1 MGRGIH
7 KSRGID
13 SPYGD
18 YERGKFW
25 LRGFFYNLSKQKG
38 DRVHYEDTSEKA
50 RTKRKTTMNK
60 ITSLIAAFSLL
71 GATSAA
77 IAAPTFQDM
86 KDDMKMD
93 SMMMATTGMF
103 KGIEVNKGSATISHS
118 AKGWMVKLSPD
129 FVIPKTPA
137 PHIQIV
143 DKAGN
148 VYLLNQLKVAG
159 NKTHRDAM
167 IPGYIK
173 SVASVRIRCSF
184 AEVNLGEAKLA
195 KAIDLN

>member
-1 MGRGIH
+1 MGVSFRFGDQ
-7 KSRGID
+7 SRANSGSEI
-13 SPYGD
+13 
-18 YERGKFW
+18 
-25 LRGFFYNLSKQKG
+25 FYKLSKQKG

-50 RTKRKTTMNK
+50 RTNRKTTMNK

-86 KDDMKMD
+86 KDGMKMD

-173 SVASVRIRCSF
+173 SVASVRIWCSF

>member
-1 MGRGIH
+1 L
-7 KSRGID
+7 
-13 SPYGD
+13 
-18 YERGKFW
+18 
-25 LRGFFYNLSKQKG
+25 LRLGTVPWKG
-38 DRVHYEDTSEKA
+38 AEFRHRKTFRNTRNKKGTAFITKA
-50 RTKRKTTMNK
+50 RAKKLEQTNRTKRKTTMNK
-60 ITSLIAAFSLL
+60 ITSLVAAFSLL

-93 SMMMATTGMF
+93 SMMMAKTGQF

-159 NKTHRDAM
+159 NKTHREAM
-167 IPGYIK
+167 IPGYVK
-173 SVASVRIRCSF
+173 NVASVRTALVIRASKQDHGVPI
-184 AEVNLGEAKLA
+184 E
-195 KAIDLN
+195 IR